1 MLAVGGENNYTA
13 VTGQTAV
20 LQVKIFTVSVG
31 SAHHMKMEKT
41 KIPDWCKEATQKLNQ
56 PLQSRSFY
64 Q

>member
-41 KIPDWCKEATQKLNQ
+41 KTPDWC
-56 PLQSRSFY
+56 
-64 Q
+64 

>member
-20 LQVKIFTVSVG
+20 LQQVKIFTVSVG

-41 KIPDWCKEATQKLNQ
+41 KIPDWC
-56 PLQSRSFY
+56 
-64 Q
+64 